1 MGGGAMPNAKLY
13 KNQQLKVLFVIL
25 KKKNHLEAQSGCL

>member
-25 KKKNHLEAQSGCL
+25 KKKTT